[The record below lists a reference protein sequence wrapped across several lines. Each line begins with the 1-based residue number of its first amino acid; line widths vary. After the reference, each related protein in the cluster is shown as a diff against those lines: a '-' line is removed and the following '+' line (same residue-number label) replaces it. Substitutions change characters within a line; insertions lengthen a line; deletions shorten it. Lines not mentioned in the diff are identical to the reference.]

1 MTLPKTTRRTIELGR
16 IAFGAA
22 TLGNLHQEMSDE
34 SAHEIL
40 QTAWDL
46 GIRHF
51 DTAPHYG
58 LGLSERRLGAFLRTR
73 PRDEYV
79 LSTKAGRLLRPNPAG
94 AGTLDL
100 EQGFA
105 VPADLQRVPDFSAD
119 GVRRSLEESLDRLGL
134 DRVDVLYLHD
144 PERYG
149 LADALATG
157 VPGAA
162 ALRDEGLVRAIG
174 VGSMSTPALLD
185 AVRTGALDLLMVAGR
200 YTLVEQPV
208 RPEVLDACAEHGVG
222 IVAASVFNSGL
233 LARQDPAGGRYDYGA
248 VPPDVLRRAQ
258 AIARVC
264 AQHGTTLPAAALQY
278 PLRDPLVRA
287 VVVGAEQPGQ
297 VRENTERLA
306 EALPEA
312 LWEQLQDD
320 GLLPA

>member
-1 MTLPKTTRRTIELGR
+1 MTLPTTTRRTIELGR
-16 IAFGAA
+16 TAFGAA
-22 TLGNLHQEMSDE
+22 TLGNLQREMSDE
-34 SAHEIL
+34 TAHEIL
-40 QTAWDL
+40 GTAWDL

-100 EQGFA
+100 EQGFV
-105 VPADLQRVPDFSAD
+105 VPADLQRVADFSAD

-185 AVRTGALDLLMVAGR
+185 AARTGALDLLMVAGR

-233 LARQDPAGGRYDYGA
+233 LARQDPSGGS
-248 VPPDVLRRAQ
+248 
-258 AIARVC
+258 
-264 AQHGTTLPAAALQY
+264 GTTTAPSRRTCCAAPRRSPASARSTGPRCPRRPCSTRCATRWCA
-278 PLRDPLVRA
+278 PSSSAP
-287 VVVGAEQPGQ
+287 
-297 VRENTERLA
+297 NS
-306 EALPEA
+306 
-312 LWEQLQDD
+312 
-320 GLLPA
+320 PARSGRIPNAWPSPCPRPCGSSW